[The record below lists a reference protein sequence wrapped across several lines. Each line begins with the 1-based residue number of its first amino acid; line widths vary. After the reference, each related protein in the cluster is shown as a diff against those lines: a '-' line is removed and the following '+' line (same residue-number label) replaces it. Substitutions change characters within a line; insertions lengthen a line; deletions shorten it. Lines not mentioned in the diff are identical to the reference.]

1 MAANNEYTIIII
13 LFLIIVYFTL
23 FHKNVETYF
32 DPKINTIK
40 QNLMLV
46 DPEVTKKLNIQAGNV
61 SFTENK
67 KDMYLCL
74 KDKKGKYY
82 PDNMLMY
89 VALHE
94 LAHAKSKAVDT
105 AHVGDEFKENFDN
118 YLKRAEEVGVFD
130 PKKGIIY
137 DYCGVTPNTK

>member
-1 MAANNEYTIIII
+1 MDINKEYIIII
-13 LFLIIVYFTL
+13 VLFFIIVYFTL
-23 FHKNVETYF
+23 FHKPVETYY

-46 DPEVTKKLNIQAGNV
+46 DSEVAKKLNIQAGNV

-74 KDKKGKYY
+74 KDKKGNYY

-94 LAHAKSKAVDT
+94 LAHAKSKSVDT
-105 AHVGDEFKENFDN
+105 AHVGNEFKENFEN
-118 YLKRAEEVGVFD
+118 YLKRAEEVGVYD
-130 PKKGIIY
+130 PAKGIIY